1 MCKSAV
7 TPFPRQCGSKR
18 SRREQHINNAS
29 EMSVLILTKSDSAV
43 LWIAFICWIIDVVET
58 AYREEL
64 GGGKSPTW

>member
-1 MCKSAV
+1 MVQSA
-7 TPFPRQCGSKR
+7 RGGS
-18 SRREQHINNAS
+18 NTFTNAS
-29 EMSVLILTKSDSAV
+29 EISVLILTKSDSAV